1 MCRLATYNFLSLFFL
16 YSLFFAIFLSFCA
29 FALLLIFFSIQII
42 LLLLY
47 LSFCLSN
54 YQNKPLSSA
63 RIHITLLASW
73 QLQPGYS
80 GYEQRSNKFQQNC
93 NYHSVCCFLFSISFP
108 RWLQLAIHSFCGNLT
123 QTCCYCRS
131 FFIHFDNKL
140 AALTQLYAALCAFR
154 STRASLSPVM
164 EKYISFVH
172 VFIYIFISI

>member
-1 MCRLATYNFLSLFFL
+1 MCRLVTYNFLSLFSLLFILCDIFEFL
-16 YSLFFAIFLSFCA
+16 RFRPVAHILHYIDNL
-29 FALLLIFFSIQII
+29 

-140 AALTQLYAALCAFR
+140 AALTQLYAALCASR

-172 VFIYIFISI
+172 VFISI